1 MSKPAVLIAH
11 QHLGAVGAL
20 LGGQY
25 DVYRLWEGPPVESAS
40 AIRAIVMAGEF
51 PLERALLDSLPNL
64 GLIACFAVGYD
75 GVDLEWAAE
84 RGVAVTHAPG
94 VNDED
99 VADHALG
106 LILAARRD
114 IVIGDRQVREGGWVK
129 AAKPLTRG
137 LGGAKLGIVGLGKI
151 GLALARRAEACGMV
165 VSWWGPNA
173 KPDEVR
179 PRAEAL
185 EQLARDSDILA
196 VCCKATDENRGL
208 VSRAVLEALGPQG
221 LLVNVSR
228 GQVVDEDALIDLL
241 RAGKLGGAALDVFEV
256 EPTPADR
263 WADVPNTVL
272 TPHGAGATQGAVQK
286 MVMLLHQNL
295 AAFFAGE
302 PLATPVTSGSETQAS
317 VV

>member
-20 LGGQY
+20 LSGQY

-64 GLIACFAVGYD
+64 GLLACFAVGYD
-75 GVDLEWAAE
+75 GVDLDWAAE

-106 LILAARRD
+106 LILAHRRD
-114 IVIGDRQVREGGWVK
+114 IVSGDRQVRAGEWLK

-137 LGGAKLGIVGLGKI
+137 LAGAKLGIVGLGKI
-151 GLALARRAEACGMV
+151 GLALAKRAEACGMAV
-165 VSWWGPNA
+165 NWWGPNE
-173 KPDEVR
+173 KPEESR
-179 PRAEAL
+179 PCAESL
-185 EQLARDSDILA
+185 EALARDSEVLA
-196 VCCKATDENRGL
+196 VCCKATEDNRGL
-208 VSRAVLEALGPQG
+208 VSREVMEALGPEG

-228 GQVVDEDALIDLL
+228 GQVIDEDALIDLL
-241 RAGKLGGAALDVFEV
+241 KSGKLGGAALDVFEV

-263 WADVPNTVL
+263 WAGVPNTVL

-295 AAFFAGE
+295 SAFFAGE
-302 PLATPVTSGSETQAS
+302 ALVTPVR
-317 VV
+317 

>member
-11 QHLGAVGAL
+11 KHLGAVGAL
-20 LGGQY
+20 LSGQY
-25 DVYRLWEGPPVESAS
+25 DVYRLWEGPPVESAA

-75 GVDLEWAAE
+75 GVDLDWAAE

-106 LILAARRD
+106 LILSARRD
-114 IVIGDRQVREGGWVK
+114 IVSGDRQVRAGQWSRD
-129 AAKPLTRG
+129 AKPLTRG
-137 LGGAKLGIVGLGKI
+137 LGGARLGIVGLGRI
-151 GLALARRAEACGMV
+151 GLALAKRAEACGMV
-165 VSWWGPNA
+165 VSWWGPNE
-173 KPDEVR
+173 KPEESR
-179 PRAEAL
+179 PRADSLEAL
-185 EQLARDSDILA
+185 ARESEILA

-208 VSRAVLEALGPQG
+208 VSREVMEALGTDG

-241 RAGKLGGAALDVFEV
+241 KSGKLGGAALDVFEV

-263 WADVPNTVL
+263 WAEVPNTVL

-295 AAFFAGE
+295 GAFFAGQ
-302 PLATPVTSGSETQAS
+302 PLMTPIR
-317 VV
+317 